1 VPEALVRSVVEH
13 YEKQLARFGP
23 SARGM
28 DWKDEAS
35 QELRFRVLCGV
46 CDLEGRS
53 VYDVGCGAGHLFG
66 FLRAQG
72 VTCDYLGSDLSPRML
87 EHARRLHPEARF
99 EQRDLLRDPPP
110 ERRDAVLCSGL
121 FTVKLA
127 HGEQEWW
134 GFVREML
141 RRMFEACRVAVAF
154 NLMSDRVDWR
164 APDLF
169 YAPPGEVLDFCRA
182 ELSRFVVLRHDYPLH
197 EYTVYVH
204 RESPFRPR

>member
-13 YEKQLARFGP
+13 YEQQLARFGP

-46 CDLEGRS
+46 CDLAGRS

-72 VTCDYLGSDLSPRML
+72 VACDYLGSDLSPRML
-87 EHARRLHPEARF
+87 ESARRLYPEARF

-127 HGEQEWW
+127 HGEPEWW
-134 GFVREML
+134 SFVQEML

-169 YAPPGEVLDFCRA
+169 YAPPGEVLDFCRS

-204 RESPFRPR
+204 RESPLQPR